1 MKNKSEK
8 NILTTLIN
16 HSNDKICTLS
26 QSQISKLANMPLRTT
41 KWAIKKLEQ
50 KGAIA
55 QIRRSNKSLSTYR
68 ICPAFLAPPVE
79 ILDTVIAPPDS
90 TLGNNLAPPV
100 QGKTPILHHLSE
112 DYTYAKNNQAQEYT
126 EMNKEEAEIRNICNY
141 IYSMLDNNEVY
152 PTGIVFNI
160 LSYYLD
166 IILNLITQGLNR
178 FERAEQIFCEQKTSK
193 QDSFI
198 SSTTFIQ
205 IPLKNNSAFDIQENV
220 IEEYQKAYPF
230 VDVKEELRKIY
241 IWNYSNLSKRKTARG
256 ILRHINTWLNKENQ
270 KQKSVTNVNERGV
283 PILKHLTKESLV
295 KVPYDYF
302 DDLND

>member
-16 HSNDKICTLS
+16 HSNNKICTLS
-26 QSQISKLANMPLRTT
+26 QSQISKLANIPLRTT

-55 QIRRSNKSLSTYR
+55 QIRRSNKSPSTYR
-68 ICPAFLAPPVE
+68 ICSEFLAPPDK
-79 ILDTVIAPPDS
+79 ILNTVIAPPNL
-90 TLGNNLAPPV
+90 TLNNNLAPPV
-100 QGKTPILHHLSE
+100 QRKTPILHHLSE

-178 FERAEQIFCEQKTSK
+178 FVSTEQIFCEQKNSTEKAKEDSTS
-193 QDSFI
+193 FA
-198 SSTTFIQ
+198 Q
-205 IPLKNNSAFDIQENV
+205 IPLKNNSIFDV
-220 IEEYQKAYPF
+220 THDLLDDYQKAYPF
-230 VDVKEELRKIY
+230 VDVRQTMREI
-241 IWNYSNLSKRKTARG
+241 IAWNFSNPSKRKTPRG
-256 ILRHINTWLNKENQ
+256 ILRHINGWLKKEN
-270 KQKSVTNVNERGV
+270 KDHNRKENVNERGV
-283 PILKHLTKESLV
+283 PILKHLAKESLI